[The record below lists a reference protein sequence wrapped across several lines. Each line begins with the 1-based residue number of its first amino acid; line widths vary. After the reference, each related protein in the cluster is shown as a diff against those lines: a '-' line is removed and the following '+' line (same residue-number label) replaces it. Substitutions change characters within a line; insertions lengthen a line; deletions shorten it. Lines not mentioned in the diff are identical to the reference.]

1 MMIDSPLPKFD
12 ELAMVEELNLR
23 HCWGLF
29 GDEDN
34 LGSVNKITEQAR
46 LEAFGSAL
54 TGQVVN
60 LSLPLDEP
68 QPAFYGRQTYEHVV
82 FSRAR
87 NSNDDYLSRLYLQS
101 STQWDGLR
109 HIRCR
114 EFGFYGGA
122 TELASDN
129 SDDLSISHWARRGI
143 IGRGALI
150 DVPRFASRNGIDYDP
165 FSGEPV
171 SVDMMTHAAED
182 QGLTLRQGDILCVSF
197 GWVDRYYSLAAEER
211 GEAPGRSTYAGL
223 EGSEDMARY
232 LWDTHVSALAC
243 DNPGAENSP
252 GDARVGSLHRRVIP
266 MFGLAVGELFDFRE
280 LTKVCADRQRWD
292 FLFVSVPLNL
302 PGGVGSP
309 ANAVGVV

>member
-1 MMIDSPLPKFD
+1 MAVLSPLPKFD
-12 ELAMVEELNLR
+12 DLTLLEELNLR

-29 GDEDN
+29 GAKDN
-34 LGSVNKITEQAR
+34 LGSLNKLTEEAR
-46 LEAFGSAL
+46 LKAFDSVL
-54 TGQVVN
+54 SGQVVN
-60 LSLPLDEP
+60 LSLPLNEP

-87 NSNDDYLSRLYLQS
+87 NSNDDYLTRLYLQS

-122 TELASDN
+122 TELVSEN
-129 SDDLSISHWARRGI
+129 SEDLSISHWARTGM

-150 DVPRFASRNGIDYDP
+150 DVPRFASRTGIDYDP
-165 FSGEPV
+165 FSGDPV
-171 SVDMMTHAAED
+171 TVDLLLDAAED
-182 QGLTLRQGDILCVSF
+182 QGLTLRQGDILCVNF
-197 GWVDRYYSLAAEER
+197 GWVQSYYSLPTGER
-211 GEAPGRSTYAGL
+211 GESPGRSTFAGL

-243 DNPGAENSP
+243 DNPGAEVSP

-266 MFGLAVGELFDFRE
+266 MLGLAVGELFDFRE
-280 LTKVCADRQRWD
+280 LARVCEERQRWD

-309 ANAVGVV
+309 ANAVGLV